1 MTQQTLQNDH
11 RVDWEGST
19 VLGKKANYYISREK
33 EALYVMKFK
42 NINQDQGL
50 VVNLTLNT
58 PDVFVSICTD
68 GCLIILFLV
77 IIPFISILIHT
88 FVIFSFSVGF
98 HI

>member
-11 RVDWEGST
+11 QVDWEGST

-58 PDVFVSICTD
+58 HVTS
-68 GCLIILFLV
+68 L
-77 IIPFISILIHT
+77 
-88 FVIFSFSVGF
+88 
-98 HI
+98 